1 MSYIDELFSSTIYS
15 SLASSMIDQIWKYI
29 YSAFKTFTIL
39 DMGLDND
46 FFFLDVISKAQ
57 ENWTNGAT
65 SNWKAFAQQNNQWM
79 KTSYLMGVN

>member
-46 FFFLDVISKAQ
+46 FFFFFFRMWYLKHKKIEQMGLHQTEKPLHNKIINEWRQ
-57 ENWTNGAT
+57 AT
-65 SNWKAFAQQNNQWM
+65 
-79 KTSYLMGVN
+79 